1 MKNGTENFWR
11 ACMLILAGSIL
22 VLVLLTVSGC
32 GRREAE
38 FLKNAGQSEVLEGI
52 GQDETEDSGNTG
64 QDKEKSLKDAGQNEE
79 KSLENAGRNEEKSL
93 EDAGHS
99 EKEIRSDASQ
109 GAAAGQEETVQQEPR
124 IYVDVCGAV
133 ASPGVYELE
142 ADSRVFQALEAAGGC
157 LPEAAGEYVNRAG
170 RLEDGQQIYIP
181 TREEA
186 ENDPSLKGPLELT
199 ISDGNAGNG
208 SLDTGSAESAG
219 KVNLNTA
226 DEAALTTLSGI
237 GASKAQAILAYRE
250 EHGGFSAIEEILNV
264 PGIKE
269 GTFVKIKDNIAVE

>member
-1 MKNGTENFWR
+1 MKNGTENFWC

-32 GRREAE
+32 GRRETE
-38 FLKNAGQSEVLEGI
+38 FLKNTGQSEVLEGI

-64 QDKEKSLKDAGQNEE
+64 QDKEKS
-79 KSLENAGRNEEKSL
+79 S
-93 EDAGHS
+93 ED
-99 EKEIRSDASQ
+99 
-109 GAAAGQEETVQQEPR
+109 AGQEETVQQEPR

-133 ASPGVYELE
+133 TSPGVYELE

-170 RLEDGQQIYIP
+170 LLEDGQQIYIP

-186 ENDPSLKGPLELT
+186 ENNPSLKGPLELT

-208 SLDTGSAESAG
+208 SLDTGSPESAG

-237 GASKAQAILAYRE
+237 GSSKAQAILAYRE